1 MHESL
6 SHALDIAVLTDP
18 GLVRRQ
24 NEDAVFANPNLGV
37 AILADGMGGH
47 CAGEVAS
54 RLAIMQISAELESR
68 LAPKATGM
76 FGGTAG
82 DTALRDAVQAGNA
95 AIYQAATSQPSLFGM
110 GTTLVAAVFCN
121 NKVAIAHVGDSRAYR
136 LRVGEL
142 SALTHDHSLVQAQL
156 DRGEITPDEA
166 LVSEN
171 KSLLTRALGVAERV
185 DVDIHEFTV
194 LPGDLYLLCSD
205 GLHDGLRDEEIKHAL
220 LVRTDDLDAL
230 AARLVQI
237 ANARGGHDN
246 VSVILV
252 RVLREFPAA
261 TTWWSGLMARF

>member
-1 MHESL
+1 MHASL

-24 NEDAVFANPNLGV
+24 NEDAVFANPHLGV

-54 RLAIMQISAELESR
+54 RLAIMQIADELESH
-68 LAPKATGM
+68 LAPKAPGM
-76 FGGTAG
+76 FGGTDVG
-82 DTALRDAVQAGNA
+82 TVLRDAVQAGNA
-95 AIYQAATSQPSLFGM
+95 AIYRAATSQSPLSGM

-121 NKVAIAHVGDSRAYR
+121 NRVAIAHVGDSRAYR
-136 LRVGEL
+136 LRGGEL
-142 SALTHDHSLVQAQL
+142 SALTRDHSLVQEQL
-156 DRGEITPDEA
+156 DRGELTPEQA
-166 LVSEN
+166 RVSESRN
-171 KSLLTRALGVAERV
+171 LLTRALGVAECV
-185 DVDIHEFTV
+185 DVDSHEFPA

-205 GLHDGLRDEEIKHAL
+205 GLHDGLLDEDVRHAL
-220 LVRTDDLDAL
+220 LARTDDLDAL
-230 AARLVQI
+230 AARLVHV